1 MFVAGPSMRNSP
13 SADEAR
19 RAAAPRS
26 DRGVDVMTLASSE
39 SKFGLVA

>member
-13 SADEAR
+13 SAAEAR
-19 RAAAPRS
+19 RAAAARS
-26 DRGVDVMTLASSE
+26 GLGVDTTTLASSE